1 MWIFNHFCAIIYGIG
16 VIFLKKEFEIYMN
29 MLLEWNEKI
38 NLTAIIEPSEIEIKH
53 FADSL
58 TCLESG
64 YIKDGDRVLDVG
76 TGAGFPGIPIKIEN
90 RSVRLTLM
98 DSLNKRINFL
108 KAVSDSLGLD
118 IDCVHERAEQAGKK
132 PLYREK
138 FDVAVSRAVANLS
151 VLAEYCLPFV
161 KVGGY
166 MLAMKG
172 KEIDEELNG
181 AREIIKLLGGE
192 VSEVSLHKL
201 GETDIVH
208 SIVVI
213 KKVKPTH
220 HLYPRNGKKVG
231 TVKNK

>member
-1 MWIFNHFCAIIYGIG
+1 M
-16 VIFLKKEFEIYMN
+16 KKEFETYMN
-29 MLLEWNEKI
+29 LLLDWNKKI
-38 NLTAIIEPSEIEIKH
+38 NLTAITEPSEIKTKH
-53 FADSL
+53 FLDSL
-58 TCLESG
+58 TCLKSG
-64 YIKDGDRVLDVG
+64 YINDGDKVVDVG

-90 RSVRLTLM
+90 RSINLTLM

-108 KAVSDSLGLD
+108 KEVSESLDLD
-118 IDCVHERAEQAGKK
+118 INCVHIRAEQAGKD

-151 VLAEYCLPFV
+151 VLAEYCLPLV
-161 KVGGY
+161 RVGGY

-172 KEIDEELNG
+172 KDIDEELND
-181 AREIIKLLGGE
+181 ATNIIKLLGGE
-192 VSEVSLHKL
+192 VLKVQLHKL

-220 HLYPRNGKKVG
+220 HIYPRNGKKVG
-231 TVKNK
+231 VVKGN